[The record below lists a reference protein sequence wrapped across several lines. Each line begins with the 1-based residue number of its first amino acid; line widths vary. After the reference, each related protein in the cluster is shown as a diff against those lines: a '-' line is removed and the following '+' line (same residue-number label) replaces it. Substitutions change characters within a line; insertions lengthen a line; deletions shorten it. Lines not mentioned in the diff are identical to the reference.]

1 MELTLQKPEEFS
13 ISKEIRTRFVDL
25 DLMGHLNN
33 AVYFTL
39 FEEGRFAYFERIRG
53 MDFSPTSGFSFILAE
68 IACQFL
74 SPVQMGELLTV
85 WTSVTSVGRKSFTIE
100 YLITRQEQMP
110 VARGKS
116 VQVMY
121 DYSSGKTI
129 PIPDAILNQ
138 LKKLEKRPLTRM

>member
-1 MELTLQKPEEFS
+1 MELILKKPEEFS

-53 MDFSPTSGFSFILAE
+53 MDFSPTSNFSFILAE

-74 SPVQMGELLTV
+74 SPVQMGEILTV

-100 YLITRQEQMP
+100 YLVTRHDQTP
-110 VARGKS
+110 VAKGKS

-121 DYSSGKTI
+121 DYSAGKTI
-129 PIPDAILNQ
+129 SIPDEIFKQ
-138 LKKLEKRPLTRM
+138 FEKLEKRPLTRM